1 MFISFLFFHASNKW
15 AFWQDGTLRPRAYF
29 YYTSCESIS
38 WLFIS
43 KNILKIVLFV
53 ATCLSCKR
61 MLLSLQELIIMG
73 TYKIMSFEINRCPQL
88 HFPSEF
94 QAIFKLKH
102 TCLSTSLG
110 GRGFTS
116 NGSLRLFKCNV
127 NVYFFTLYL
136 FFVLKVLHCHN
147 ACPCHLFLHEL

>member
-1 MFISFLFFHASNKW
+1 MHQTNGNFDKMELLDHVH
-15 AFWQDGTLRPRAYF
+15 TF

-73 TYKIMSFEINRCPQL
+73 TYKIMSFEINCCPQL
-88 HFPSEF
+88 HSPSEF
-94 QAIFKLKH
+94 QVILKLKH
-102 TCLSTSLG
+102 TCLSTSPTLG

-127 NVYFFTLYL
+127 NVYFFTLYF
-136 FFVLKVLHCHN
+136 FFVLKVFHCHN
-147 ACPCHLFLHEL
+147 AWPCHLFLHGL